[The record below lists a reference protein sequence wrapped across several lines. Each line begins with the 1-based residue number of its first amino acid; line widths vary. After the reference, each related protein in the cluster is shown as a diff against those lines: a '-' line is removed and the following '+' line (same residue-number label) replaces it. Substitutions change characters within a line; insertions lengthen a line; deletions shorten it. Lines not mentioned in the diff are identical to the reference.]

1 MPEYRWNQSDQVA
14 GYDAGAEWIHPHYR
28 EVQDHLLISIP
39 FQRDSAIQAV
49 DLGGGSGKLAA
60 RFLERFPRATITLF
74 DQSAPFLE
82 LARTRLQPFEGRGRC
97 IVARLQDDW
106 DRQLETGVQAIFS
119 TSAIHHLEP
128 AEKRALYRR
137 CATQL
142 VPGGVLLNGDE
153 VRPSDDAAYRA
164 LLEGWWDHMRAMIAA
179 GRVTPAMSVALER
192 WKERNIDRFME
203 PRVSGDD
210 CHETAEAQIAT
221 FREVGFGEADVVW
234 SCELWAVLRGV
245 VR

>member
-14 GYDAGAEWIHPHYR
+14 GYEAGAEWIHPHYR
-28 EVQDHLLISIP
+28 EVQDRILDSIP
-39 FQRDSAIQAV
+39 FDRDAVIQGV

-60 RFLERFPRATITLF
+60 RFLDRFPRATITVF

-82 LARTRLQPFEGRGRC
+82 LAKTRLEPFEGRGRC
-97 IVARLQDDW
+97 VVARLQDDW
-106 DRQLETGVQAIFS
+106 DRQLETPVQVIFS

-128 AEKRALYRR
+128 AEKRELYRR
-137 CATQL
+137 CAARL

-153 VRPSDDAAYRA
+153 VRPAEDETYYA
-164 LLEGWWDHMRAMIAA
+164 LLEGWWDHMQAMMTA

-192 WKERNIDRFME
+192 WKERNIDRFTE

-210 CHETAEAQIAT
+210 CHETAAAQIAT
-221 FREVGFGEADVVW
+221 FRDVGFGAADVVW
-234 SCELWAVLRGV
+234 SRELWAVLRGV